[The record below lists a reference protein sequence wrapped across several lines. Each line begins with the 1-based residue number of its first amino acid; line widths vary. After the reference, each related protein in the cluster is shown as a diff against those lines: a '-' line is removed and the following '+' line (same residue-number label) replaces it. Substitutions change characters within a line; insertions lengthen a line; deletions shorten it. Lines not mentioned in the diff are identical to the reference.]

1 MSTTISSMLKKKIEL
16 GMSYP
21 EYLEIGEQLL
31 AQGKTSGTDHSETML
46 HYSKLNMHRM
56 HRLNKTFKV
65 IPELQEAVAKISKP
79 LHFLI
84 ISEIWCGDAAQNIP
98 IIAKL
103 AELNEHIQISIVWRD
118 ENLELM
124 DMYLTN
130 GGRSIPK
137 LIIVDGDTHEE
148 LTTWGPRPATVQQMV
163 MDRKKQE
170 NPEPYSE
177 FVKKAQLWYAKNKTQ
192 DTQLELLEVFRALDI

>member
-1 MSTTISSMLKKKIEL
+1 MSTKISSMLKKKIEL

-21 EYLEIGEQLL
+21 EYLEIGDQLL
-31 AQGKTSGTDHSETML
+31 AQGKTSGTNHSEDML

-56 HRLNKTFKV
+56 HRLNKTFKAL
-65 IPELQEAVAKISKP
+65 PELQQVITDINKP

-103 AELNEHIQISIVWRD
+103 AELNENIQISIVWRD

-124 DMYLTN
+124 DQYLTD

-137 LIIVDGDTHEE
+137 LIIVDANTYEE
-148 LTTWGPRPATVQQMV
+148 VATWGPRPAAVQQMV
-163 MDRKKQE
+163 IERKKQE

-177 FVKKAQLWYAKNKTQ
+177 FVKKAQLWYARDKTKSAQ
-192 DTQLELLEVFRALDI
+192 QELLEVFRSL